1 MNRRIATL
9 AFSALLIAGAAGA
22 QTPAP
27 AAPAATAPNPA
38 SQPAGALPNVEST
51 DILKQNQAERA
62 RDQPGNNAPVWR
74 SVNSGAQHYSSLPD
88 PEAGVLIQPPA
99 RFLGQDRATSAGEA
113 WRQYRNGPLTSIG
126 AALIL
131 AALALVTILYFVF
144 GKIRNKEA
152 PTGRRIERFTPA
164 ERVVHW
170 VVAISF
176 VVLAVSGLIML
187 FGRYLLMPLIGHTL
201 FGWLTYALKNVHNF
215 VGPLFTISII
225 VFFVMYVR
233 DNLPGKHDVRWLL
246 RFGGLFGG
254 KNAQEPSSGRFNG
267 GEKIWFWAGLVLLG
281 LIISAS
287 GFVLDMLVP
296 GIAYTRANM
305 QLAHVIH
312 LLGATMMAA
321 GAVGHIY
328 LGTLGME
335 GAYDAMR
342 HGYVD
347 DTWAREH
354 HDLWYEQV
362 QRGEVPRVRSRTRPP
377 GTTSPLK
384 A

>member
-9 AFSALLIAGAAGA
+9 AFSALLIAGSAGA
-22 QTPAP
+22 QTAPPAQ
-27 AAPAATAPNPA
+27 NPA
-38 SQPAGALPNVEST
+38 SPPAAALPNVEST

-74 SVNSGAQHYSSLPD
+74 AVNSGAQHYSSLPG

-99 RFLGQDRATSAGEA
+99 RFIGQDRATSAGEA
-113 WRQYRNGPLTSIG
+113 WRQYRNGPLTAIG
-126 AALIL
+126 AGLIL

-152 PTGRRIERFTPA
+152 PTGRRIERFTAA
-164 ERVVHW
+164 ERIVHW

-187 FGRYLLMPLIGHTL
+187 FGRYLLLPLMGHTL
-201 FGWLTYALKNVHNF
+201 FGWLTYALKNIHNF
-215 VGPLFTISII
+215 VGPLFTVSII

-233 DNLPGKHDVRWLL
+233 DNLPGKHDVHWVVRL
-246 RFGGLFGG
+246 GGLLGG
-254 KNAQEPSSGRFNG
+254 KEPSSGRFNA
-267 GEKIWFWAGLVLLG
+267 GEKIWFWGGLVLLG

-305 QLAHVIH
+305 QIAHIVH
-312 LLGATMMAA
+312 LLGATLMAA

-328 LGTLGME
+328 LGTVGME

-347 DTWAREH
+347 DTWAKEH
-354 HDLWYEQV
+354 HDLWYDEV
-362 QRGEVPRVRSRTRPP
+362 QRGEVPRVRSRPRSG
-377 GTTSPLK
+377 GTTSPVK